1 MAAHTA
7 TEYAAM
13 LRKLLPRGVIWTAS
27 PESNLARLLTA
38 FGAELA
44 RLEGDAERLLRELDP
59 QQSLEALEDWEEE
72 LGLPD
77 ECSQNGAGV
86 AARRDA
92 IVKKLQRGGF
102 MNEAYYV
109 ELAGSLG
116 YEDAVVSRVREFRV
130 GVSRM
135 GDRLNDIL
143 FHHVFFVSV
152 PSGGQIRAF
161 RTGESGMGERLRT
174 WGDDSLEC
182 ILNRQKP
189 AHSKVF
195 VTYQGVEDAKN

>member
-1 MAAHTA
+1 MATHTA
-7 TEYAAM
+7 ADYTAM
-13 LRKLLPRGVIWTAS
+13 LRRLLPRGIIWTAA
-27 PESNLARLLTA
+27 PGANLTRILAA
-38 FGAELA
+38 FAEELA

-59 QQSLEALEDWEEE
+59 QQTLEALEDWEDE

-77 ECSQNGAGV
+77 ECSQSDAGV

-92 IVKKLQRGGF
+92 VVKKLQCGGF

-109 ELAGSLG
+109 ELARSLG
-116 YEDAVVSRVREFRV
+116 YEDAVVSKVREFRV

>member
-13 LRKLLPRGVIWTAS
+13 LRKLLPRGIIWTAA
-27 PESNLARLLTA
+27 PASNLASLLAA
-38 FGAELA
+38 FGEELA
-44 RLEGDAERLLRELDP
+44 RLEGEAERLLRELDP

-77 ECSQNGAGV
+77 ECSPEGAGV

-109 ELAGSLG
+109 ELDRSLG
-116 YEDAVVSRVREFRV
+116 YEDAVVSQVREFRV

-152 PSGGQIRAF
+152 PSGAQILAF

>member
-7 TEYAAM
+7 ADYAAM
-13 LRKLLPRGVIWTAS
+13 LRKLLPRGIIWTAS
-27 PESNLARLLTA
+27 PESNLARLLAA

-44 RLEGDAERLLRELDP
+44 RLEGDAQRLLRELDP
-59 QQSLEALEDWEEE
+59 QQTLEALEDWEEE

-86 AARRDA
+86 AARRNA
-92 IVKKLQRGGF
+92 IVKKLQRGGL
-102 MNEAYYV
+102 MNEAYYR
-109 ELAGSLG
+109 ELARAQG
-116 YEDAVVSRVREFRV
+116 YENADVSRVREFRV

-152 PSGGQIRAF
+152 PYDGRIRAF
-161 RTGESGMGERLRT
+161 RTGESVMGEPLRS
-174 WGDDSLEC
+174 WGDSSLEC
-182 ILNRQKP
+182 ILNQQKP
-189 AHSKVF
+189 AHCKVLIK
-195 VTYQGVEDAKN
+195 YRGEEYAEN

>member
-7 TEYAAM
+7 ADYAAM

-27 PESNLARLLTA
+27 PESNLARLLAA

-44 RLEGDAERLLRELDP
+44 RLEGDAQRLLRELDP
-59 QQSLEALEDWEEE
+59 QQTLEALEDWEEE

-77 ECSQNGAGV
+77 ECSPEGAGM
-86 AARRDA
+86 AARREA
-92 IVKKLQRGGF
+92 VVKKLQRGGL
-102 MNEAYYV
+102 MNEAYYG
-109 ELAGSLG
+109 ELARAQG
-116 YEDAVVSRVREFRV
+116 YENAVVSHVREFRV

-152 PSGGQIRAF
+152 PSGGRIRAF
-161 RTGESGMGERLRT
+161 RMGESVMGERLRV
-174 WGDDSLEC
+174 WGDNSLEC

-195 VTYQGVEDAKN
+195 VTYQGVEDAEN

>member
-7 TEYAAM
+7 ADYAAM

-27 PESNLARLLTA
+27 PESNLARLLAA

-44 RLEGDAERLLRELDP
+44 RLEGDAQRLLRELDP
-59 QQSLEALEDWEEE
+59 QQTLEDWEEE

-77 ECSQNGAGV
+77 ECSPEGAGV
-86 AARRDA
+86 AARREA
-92 IVKKLQRGGF
+92 VVKKLQRGGL
-102 MNEAYYV
+102 MNEAYYG
-109 ELAGSLG
+109 ELAHAQG
-116 YEDAVVSRVREFRV
+116 YENAVVSCVREFRA

-189 AHSKVF
+189 AHSMVF
-195 VTYQGVEDAKN
+195 VTYQGVEDAEN